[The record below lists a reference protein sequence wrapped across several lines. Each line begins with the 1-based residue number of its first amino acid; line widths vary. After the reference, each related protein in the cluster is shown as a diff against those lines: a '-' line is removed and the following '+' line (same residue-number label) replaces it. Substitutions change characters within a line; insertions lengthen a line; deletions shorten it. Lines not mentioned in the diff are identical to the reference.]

1 MRENRFLFGL
11 VLAISIMVIFSILFT
26 SCHPKTK
33 AEYTATVKV
42 EVLGAATSGSCSS
55 CNEVYLSYFIGKY
68 EFIDKINGFDKA
80 VLYYFRKHKEKGLE
94 LNLHITGSTG
104 GR

>member
-1 MRENRFLFGL
+1 MFGIAFILF
-11 VLAISIMVIFSILFT
+11 ILIIFT
-26 SCHPKTK
+26 SCGPKTT
-33 AEYTATVKV
+33 AEYTATIKV
-42 EVLGAATSGSCSS
+42 EVLGAQPSGTCEA
-55 CNEVYLSYFIGKY
+55 CNEVYLSYFIGES
-68 EFIDKINGFDKA
+68 EFIDNISGFDTA